1 MKARTANI
9 HRGVGKVVNYLLAVS
24 FALAAAQS
32 AWAANGTWIDGTSG
46 NIYAEIIPQGLI
58 FFVN

>member
-1 MKARTANI
+1 MKNIIANI
-9 HRGVGKVVNYLLAVS
+9 HRGGGRIMNYLLATG
-24 FALAAAQS
+24 FALVAAQS